1 MAKRMAAADRRRQ
14 LLEVAAKVF
23 ADRGYHG
30 ATTAQLARAAGITE
44 PILYRHFRNKLDLFV
59 TLLEDVGDQV
69 IDAWRTS
76 LEQVEDPH
84 ERLEV
89 LLDGNPATHGEG
101 RGIYRV
107 IFQAMTEAENDPD
120 IRAALKK
127 HVTRLHRFLAAE
139 LESLSESGVVRADVD
154 ASALAFMMVNV
165 AVGFGMLRPLG
176 IPKHSTEAGRRAVQ
190 ELLADALNAE

>member
-89 LLDGNPATHGEG
+89 LLEGNPATHGEG

-127 HVTRLHRFLAAE
+127 RLHRFLAAE